1 MTPGPDA
8 PDPLEPLRS
17 RQWLAE
23 ARRKA
28 IHLCFIVLPLD
39 LLHEALPWPRGRRQF
54 ALLFLLLT
62 VGAMALDLLRL
73 HERRVRRFFRDFFGE
88 MIREHESFS
97 LLGSTYLLLASLL
110 AIEIF
115 PQPVAATALGF
126 TVVGDAFGAL
136 VGRAYGR
143 HRFFNKSLEGAAG
156 CFVACLLWGAVAAT
170 TAHLPMGVVVAG
182 ALAATVVE
190 MLPIPLDDNLG
201 ITLASGFLMKVLLSG
216 A

>member
-1 MTPGPDA
+1 MTPAPAA

-17 RQWLAE
+17 PQWLAE

-28 IHLCFIVLPLD
+28 IHLLFIVLPIE
-39 LLHEALPWPRGRRQF
+39 LLHETLPWPRGHRQF
-54 ALLFLLLT
+54 ALLFAILT
-62 VGAMALDLLRL
+62 FAAMSLDVLRL
-73 HERRVRRFFRDFFGE
+73 HEQRVRQFFRGFFGE

-110 AIEIF
+110 AIEVF
-115 PQPVAATALGF
+115 PQPVAAAALGF
-126 TVVGDAFGAL
+126 TVLGDAFGAL

-156 CFVACLLWGAVAAT
+156 CLVACLAWGAVVAAS
-170 TAHLPMGVVVAG
+170 ANVPAQVLVAG
-182 ALAATVVE
+182 ALMATVVE

-201 ITLASGFLMKVLLSG
+201 ITLASGFLMKLML